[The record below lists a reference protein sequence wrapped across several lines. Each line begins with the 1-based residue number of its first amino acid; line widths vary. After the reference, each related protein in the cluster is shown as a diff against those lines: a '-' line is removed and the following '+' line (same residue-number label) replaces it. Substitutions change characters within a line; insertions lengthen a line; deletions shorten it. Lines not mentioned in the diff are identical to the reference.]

1 ENAAPDCGELSEWE
15 NAAESEPD
23 FFTTFSMKTLLGF
36 TTKLES
42 KTSKEEAVL
51 KAFQPLHTNINA
63 RADSQHERNDNDHD
77 DASESQPRVSRTSG
91 QADLMPCSQAGLELE
106 LAEQNELLCHHLRF
120 VETPLSESDNDD
132 KDAILVQGTLVHT
145 TSDTES
151 DSESRDPD
159 TDENKTIRSVLNNAA
174 LSAQALDNNSQ
185 NKEESESEG
194 DRDSDDTVNR
204 DEMELHPPLSKQ
216 LPAGLGSNLDHDS
229 EEKDSM
235 LMAEHLSHLLAIG
248 KSPQELSDE
257 EQRPSAGNTSHQK
270 TALVEKTFQLPA
282 FFSGLRVRKKGL
294 TTEDGETVTEIKPR
308 EDDLALL
315 KLRQPVKKSSITSG
329 LTTKKKSAEL
339 KASPT
344 FLEQLSHLLN
354 IDVSKNDERAEDSG
368 EGSGETEDSDEA
380 QENKASGKTE
390 PRFLSEEIKSSPA
403 ESALDVFKALFTRP
417 PKKETTADPSELE
430 AIKRKMRNEKESLK
444 AVFERSKSKPGDGPS
459 DKSPD
464 LSPSEQDDKT
474 PGRLQTVWP
483 PPKAQHEEAKVGLK
497 YTEAEYQAAIL
508 HLKREHKEEIET
520 LKSQFELRVF
530 HIRGEH
536 AVSTAQLEET
546 IAHLKNELENK
557 LNRRNEEAR
566 DIGVSTEDDN
576 PPKTYRNVYIQTD
589 RETFIKPNEEENKA
603 VKNNQTVPKKLNISS
618 LTHSISSQ
626 SENKEICYNV
636 QSSESGLSCQ
646 PKQNLPLSSSPPPA
660 PPPLP
665 PPPPPPLP
673 DSSLPALVP
682 PPPPLPPG
690 LTSLSP
696 HLGPA
701 PPLPPP
707 PSEGSRSLH
716 APPPPPPPPPL
727 PGLGPPAPP
736 PLPGPGLPPPP
747 PPLGPGFL
755 FNSTLSSSH
764 GPRKPAIEP
773 TRPMKPLYWT
783 RIQLQGSRKTAMPT
797 LWDSLE
803 EPDLLDTTEFEY
815 LFSKDTAQEKR
826 KPLSETYEKKTK
838 AKKIIKLLDG
848 KRSQTV
854 GILIS
859 SLHLEMKDIQQ
870 AILCVDD
877 SVVDLETLEAL
888 YENRAQ
894 KDELEKIKQH
904 YQTSKEEEL
913 KFLDKP
919 EQFLYELS
927 QIPNFTERAQ
937 CIIFQSV
944 FSEGITSVHRKVD
957 IITRVSKALL
967 NMTSVKEILGL
978 ILAFG
983 NYMNGGNRTRG
994 QADGFGLEIL
1004 PKLKDVKSRDNGIN
1018 LVDYVVIYYLRHCDK
1033 EAGTDKSIFPLPEPQ
1048 DFFQASQVKFEDLIK
1063 DLRKLKRELEVS
1075 EKQMKLVCRESSEA
1089 HLQPFKKKLEEFF
1102 QKAKEEHKKEES
1114 SLENAQKCFEETV
1127 GYFGIKPKPGEKE
1140 ITPNYVFTV
1149 WYEFCSD
1156 FKTIWKR
1163 ESKSISKERIKM
1175 AQQSVSKLTAEKKVE
1190 TKKINPTASLKERLR
1205 QKEANVATN

>member
-1 ENAAPDCGELSEWE
+1 MEEENTVPECNEISDLENTAGSELG
-15 NAAESEPD
+15 
-23 FFTTFSMKTLLGF
+23 FFTTFSVKTLFGF
-36 TTKLES
+36 TTNIES
-42 KTSKEEAVL
+42 TASKEETVL
-51 KAFQPLHTNINA
+51 KAFQPLHSSINTHA
-63 RADSQHERNDNDHD
+63 NTWHERNDNDCSD
-77 DASESQPRVSRTSG
+77 NSANQYVLDSTSG
-91 QADLMPCSQAGLELE
+91 QADPMSGQKTDLELE
-106 LAEQNELLCHHLRF
+106 LAEENELLHDLRF
-120 VETPLSESDNDD
+120 VQTSLSESDNDD

-151 DSESRDPD
+151 DMESEDLD
-159 TDENKTIRSVLNNAA
+159 TDENNTSESGLNNATLFA
-174 LSAQALDNNSQ
+174 EALDNNNQ
-185 NKEESESEG
+185 NKDESESEG
-194 DRDSDDTVNR
+194 CSNSDDSVNK
-204 DEMELHPPLSKQ
+204 DDIKLHPPASKQ
-216 LPAGLGSNLDHDS
+216 LPQELDSILECDFNG
-229 EEKDSM
+229 KDEM
-235 LMAEHLSHLLAIG
+235 LMDEQFSRLLATG
-248 KSPQELSDE
+248 ECPQELPDE
-257 EQRPSAGNTSHQK
+257 EQRPSVDNTLLQK
-270 TALVEKTFQLPA
+270 PALVEKSFQLPA

-294 TTEDGETVTEIKPR
+294 TAEDGETVTEIKPR
-308 EDDLALL
+308 ENDLALL
-315 KLRQPVKKSSITSG
+315 KLRQPVKKSNITSG
-329 LTTKKKSAEL
+329 LTTKKKSAEA

-354 IDVSKNDERAEDSG
+354 IDVSKNEDRTEDSV
-368 EGSGETEDSDEA
+368 EASGETENSEEA
-380 QENKASGKTE
+380 QENKASSKTE
-390 PRFLSEEIKSSPA
+390 PRFPSEEIKSSPA

-417 PKKETTADPSELE
+417 PKKESIADTSELE
-430 AIKRKMRNEKESLK
+430 AIKRKMRTEKESLK

-483 PPKAQHEEAKVGLK
+483 PPKAKHEEVKVGLK

-536 AVSTAQLEET
+536 AVSAAQLEET
-546 IAHLKNELENK
+546 IARLKNELDNK
-557 LNRRNEEAR
+557 LNRRNEKAK
-566 DIGVSTEDDN
+566 DIGVSTEDGN
-576 PPKTYRNVYIQTD
+576 PPKTFRNVCIQTD
-589 RETFIKPNEEENKA
+589 RETFIKPSEEENRA
-603 VKNNQTVPKKLNISS
+603 VKNNQIVPKKLNISS
-618 LTHSISSQ
+618 LSHSISAQ
-626 SENKEICYNV
+626 SENKDNYNV
-636 QSSESGLSCQ
+636 QSSESVLSSQ
-646 PKQNLPLSSSPPPA
+646 PKQM
-660 PPPLP
+660 LP
-665 PPPPPPLP
+665 PPPPPPPAPPPPPPLFP
-673 DSSLPALVP
+673 DSPLPGLVP
-682 PPPPLPPG
+682 PPPPLPMG
-690 LTSLSP
+690 TASLTSQFGS
-696 HLGPA
+696 GPL
-701 PPLPPP
+701 LPPQL
-707 PSEGSRSLH
+707 SEGCRNIQ
-716 APPPPPPPPPL
+716 APPPPPPPPL
-727 PGLGPPAPP
+727 PGLRPLVPP
-736 PLPGPGLPPPP
+736 PHPGPGLPPPP
-747 PPLGPGFL
+747 PPPGTGLF
-755 FNSTLSSSH
+755 FNSTLSSNQ

-773 TRPMKPLYWT
+773 SRPMKPLYWT

-797 LWDSLE
+797 LWESLE
-803 EPDLLDTTEFEY
+803 EPDILDTTEFEY
-815 LFSKDTAQEKR
+815 LFSKDTTQEKR
-826 KPLSETYEKKTK
+826 KPLSDTYEKKTK

-877 SVVDLETLEAL
+877 SIVDLETLEAL

-894 KDELEKIKQH
+894 KDELEKIKQY

-913 KFLDKP
+913 KLLDKP

-944 FSEGITSVHRKVD
+944 FSEGITSVRRKVD
-957 IITRVSKALL
+957 IVTRVSKALL

-1063 DLRKLKRELEVS
+1063 DLRKLKRDLEAS
-1075 EKQMKLVCRESSEA
+1075 EKQMKLVCRESSEE
-1089 HLQPFKKKLEEFF
+1089 HLQPFKEKLEEFF
-1102 QKAKEEHKKEES
+1102 QKAKEECKKEES
-1114 SLENAQKCFEETV
+1114 SLEDAQKCFEETV

-1149 WYEFCSD
+1149 WYEFCGD
-1156 FKTIWKR
+1156 FKTVWKR
-1163 ESKSISKERIKM
+1163 ESKSISKERIKV
-1175 AQQSVSKLTAEKKVE
+1175 AQQSVSKLTADKKVE

-1205 QKEANVATN
+1205 QKEANVTAN